1 MNGCSPRQFAA
12 MIGASPQAI
21 LTLCKAG
28 MAGAVWDEQ
37 RRRWRIEPAA
47 AKAWCSDPHNAPR
60 ISLRQPVALKPKPPD
75 RLRKTPVNWAHS
87 WTESNP
93 VSPADAIGIYI
104 SMLQTIVNGLIAT
117 MRQGELDSRGVE
129 IFKKLSSELRQ
140 MVELARRER
149 EADDSFILRETHQ
162 ASLEALAR
170 LVVVEGDVMARALP
184 ECILM
189 RFTEASIE
197 FPDAKAALLL
207 IGEAVKLEWDRCLQ
221 RVADFIEREGIHW
234 WQSSAHEQAEAKRAA
249 RKVQRRR
256 SRKRR

>member
-1 MNGCSPRQFAA
+1 

-47 AKAWCSDPHNAPR
+47 AKAWCSDSHNAPR
-60 ISLRQPVALKPKPPD
+60 ISLRQPIALKPKPPD
-75 RLRKTPVNWAHS
+75 RSRRTHPNWAHR

-93 VSPADAIGIYI
+93 VSAAEAIGIYI

-149 EADDSFILRETHQ
+149 EADESLVSREMHQ
-162 ASLEALAR
+162 TSLEALAR
-170 LVVVEGDVMARALP
+170 LVRVEGDVMARSLP

-189 RFTEASIE
+189 RLTEASIE

-221 RVADFIEREGIHW
+221 RIADFIERALNQRSRDG
-234 WQSSAHEQAEAKRAA
+234 AHEQAEAKKLA
-249 RKVQRRR
+249 RKVQQRR